1 MNFSERIQRVEPS
14 ATLAISNL
22 AAELEAEGAD
32 VVDLSV
38 GEPDFPTPENVIEA
52 GKSAMDAGHTGYTSS
67 NGIPELREEIAAKLQ
82 NDGIDCEAENVI
94 VTPGAKQ
101 ALYEAIQ
108 TLVDGVDGQSPSAR
122 GTSSRSGDEVVLLD
136 PAWVSYEAMAK
147 LAGGDLER
155 VDLAP
160 HDFQLEPAL
169 DDLAAAMSDE
179 TQLLV
184 VNSPNNPTGAVYSDA
199 ALEGVRDLAVEY
211 DVTVISDEIYQE
223 IAYDA
228 EPTSLASLDGM
239 ADRTVTVNGFSK
251 AYSMTGWRLGY
262 FAGPEELVSEAGKLH
277 SHSVSCAT
285 NFVQRAGVEALR
297 NTDESVAEM
306 VEAFAERRTFLL
318 DRLGEVGVEAPEP
331 DGAFYLMI
339 PVSEAHRASE
349 DSSGEQSDPRDADDQ
364 QWCEEALAEAHV
376 ATVPGSA
383 FGAPG
388 YARISYANS
397 TERIGEAVDRLVD
410 AELL

>member
-1 MNFSERIQRVEPS
+1 MNFSERIRRVEPS

-32 VVDLSV
+32 VVDMSV
-38 GEPDFPTPENVIEA
+38 GEPDFPTPENVVEA
-52 GKSAMDAGHTGYTSS
+52 GKAAMDAGHTGYTSS
-67 NGIPELREEIAAKLQ
+67 NGILELRETIAEKLRD
-82 NDGIDCEAENVI
+82 DGIDCEAGNVI

-101 ALYEAIQ
+101 SLYEAVQ
-108 TLVDGVDGQSPSAR
+108 TLVDD
-122 GTSSRSGDEVVLLD
+122 GDEVVLLD

-147 LAGGDLER
+147 LAGGDLNR

-169 DDLAAAMSDE
+169 DDLAEAVSDGTE
-179 TQLLV
+179 LLI

-199 ALEGVRDLAVEY
+199 ALVGVRDLAVEH

-223 IAYDA
+223 ITYGA

-297 NTDESVAEM
+297 NTDESVEEM
-306 VEAFAERRTFLL
+306 VEAFAERRAFLL

-339 PVSEAHRASE
+339 PVSE
-349 DSSGEQSDPRDADDQ
+349 DDQ
-364 QWCEEALAEAHV
+364 QWCEEALEEAHV

-397 TERIGEAVDRLVD
+397 KERIGEAVDRLVD

>member
-1 MNFSERIQRVEPS
+1 MNFSERIRRVEPS

-38 GEPDFPTPENVIEA
+38 GEPDFPTPENVVEA
-52 GKSAMDAGHTGYTSS
+52 GKAAMDAGHTGYTSS
-67 NGIPELREEIAAKLQ
+67 NGILELRETIAEKLRD
-82 NDGIDCEAENVI
+82 DGIDCEAGNVI

-101 ALYEAIQ
+101 SLYEAVQ
-108 TLVDGVDGQSPSAR
+108 TLVDD
-122 GTSSRSGDEVVLLD
+122 GDEVVLLD

-147 LAGGDLER
+147 LAGGDLNR

-169 DDLAAAMSDE
+169 DDLAEAVSDGTE
-179 TQLLV
+179 LLI

-199 ALEGVRDLAVEY
+199 ALVGVRDLAVEH

-223 IAYDA
+223 ITYGA

-297 NTDESVAEM
+297 NTDESVEEM
-306 VEAFAERRTFLL
+306 VEAFAERRAFLL

-339 PVSEAHRASE
+339 PVSE
-349 DSSGEQSDPRDADDQ
+349 DDQ
-364 QWCEEALAEAHV
+364 QWCEEALEEAHV

-397 TERIGEAVDRLVD
+397 KERIGEAVDRLVD

>member
-1 MNFSERIQRVEPS
+1 MKFSDRIQRVEPS

-22 AAELEAEGAD
+22 AAELEADGAD

-38 GEPDFPTPENVIEA
+38 GEPDFPTPENVVEA
-52 GKSAMDAGHTGYTSS
+52 GKAAMDAGHTGYTSS
-67 NGIPELREEIAAKLQ
+67 NGIRELREAIAVKLRE
-82 NDGIDCEAENVI
+82 DGLDHGPENVI

-108 TLVDGVDGQSPSAR
+108 TLVDD
-122 GTSSRSGDEVVLLD
+122 GDEAVLLD
-136 PAWVSYEAMAK
+136 PAWVSYEAMVK
-147 LAGGDLER
+147 LAGGDLNR

-169 DDLAAAMSDE
+169 DDLAAAMSDDTE
-179 TQLLV
+179 LLV
-184 VNSPNNPTGAVYSDA
+184 VNSPNNPTGAVYADA
-199 ALEGVRDLAVEY
+199 ALEGVAELAVDH
-211 DVTVISDEIYQE
+211 DVTVLSDEIYAE
-223 IAYDA
+223 ITYGE
-228 EPTSLASLDGM
+228 EPTSLGTFEGM

-262 FAGPEELVSEAGKLH
+262 VAGPEALISEAGKLH

-285 NFVQRAGVEALR
+285 NFVQRAGVEALE
-297 NTDESVAEM
+297 NTDEAVDEM

-318 DRLGEVGVEAPEP
+318 DRLDEVGVAAPEP

-339 PVSEAHRASE
+339 PVDE
-349 DSSGEQSDPRDADDQ
+349 DDQ
-364 QWCEEALAEAHV
+364 QWCESALEDAHV

-397 TERIGEAVDRLVD
+397 KERIGEAVDRLVD
-410 AELL
+410 ADLL

>member
-1 MNFSERIQRVEPS
+1 MHFSDRIQRVEPS

-38 GEPDFPTPENVIEA
+38 GEPDFPTPENVVDA
-52 GKSAMDAGHTGYTSS
+52 GREAMDAGHTGYTSS
-67 NGIPELREEIAAKLQ
+67 NGIAELREAIAEKLRD
-82 NDGIDCEAENVI
+82 DGLDHEAENVI

-101 ALYEAIQ
+101 ALYEAVQ
-108 TLVDGVDGQSPSAR
+108 TLVDD
-122 GTSSRSGDEVVLLD
+122 GDEVVLLD
-136 PAWVSYEAMAK
+136 PAWVSYEAMVK
-147 LAGGDLER
+147 LAGGDLNR

-169 DDLAAAMSDE
+169 DELGEAISDE
-179 TQLLV
+179 TELLV

-199 ALEGVRDLAVEY
+199 ALEGVRDLAVEH
-211 DVTVISDEIYQE
+211 DVTVISDEIYQQ
-223 IAYDA
+223 ITYGD
-228 EPTSLASLDGM
+228 EPTSLGTFEGM

-262 FAGPEELVSEAGKLH
+262 VAAPEAVVSQAGKLH

-285 NFVQRAGVEALR
+285 NFVQHAGVEALR
-297 NTDESVAEM
+297 NTDESVEEM
-306 VEAFAERRTFLL
+306 VEAFAKRREFLL
-318 DRLGEVGVEAPEP
+318 DRLSEEGVEVPEP

-339 PVSEAHRASE
+339 PVGNEAQRASE
-349 DSSGEQSDPRDADDQ
+349 SSSGEQSEPREADDQ
-364 QWCEEALAEAHV
+364 TWCEDALEEAHV

-397 TERIGEAVDRLVD
+397 KERIAEAVDRLVD
-410 AELL
+410 ADLL